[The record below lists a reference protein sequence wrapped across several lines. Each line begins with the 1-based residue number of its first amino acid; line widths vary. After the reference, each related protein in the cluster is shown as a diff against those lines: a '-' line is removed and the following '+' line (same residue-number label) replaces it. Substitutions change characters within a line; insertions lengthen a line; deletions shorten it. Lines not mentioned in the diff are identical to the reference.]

1 MPATVDVLL
10 LRAAQS
16 LGVLADT
23 AAPVEDEWQY
33 VGDLVTVWG
42 GTLRAVAEGRAGQT
56 APAGAEAAIDRL
68 AAEAASI
75 VDPHRAIDWLST
87 VPIVALLAVGERP
100 R

>member
-1 MPATVDVLL
+1 MAPTVDALL
-10 LRAAQS
+10 LRAAES

-23 AAPVEDEWQY
+23 ATPVDNEWQY

-42 GTLRAVAEGRAGQT
+42 AALRAVAAARAGQA
-56 APAGAEAAIDRL
+56 APAGAEAAISRL

-87 VPIVALLAVGERP
+87 LPVVALLAVGEAP

>member
-1 MPATVDVLL
+1 MAATIDALL
-10 LRAAQS
+10 LRAVES
-16 LGVLADT
+16 LAVLADT

-42 GTLRAVAEGRAGQT
+42 GTIRAVAEARAGQM

-75 VDPHRAIDWLST
+75 TDPHRAIDWLST
-87 VPIVALLAVGERP
+87 LPVVALLALGEGP